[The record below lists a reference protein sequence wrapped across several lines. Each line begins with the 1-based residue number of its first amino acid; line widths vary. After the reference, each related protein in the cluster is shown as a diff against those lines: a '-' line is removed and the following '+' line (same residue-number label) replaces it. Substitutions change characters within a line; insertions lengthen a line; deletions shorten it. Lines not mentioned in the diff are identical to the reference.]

1 MKDYDLITDIE
12 KTGEY
17 LEEFYEETT
26 EIEMES
32 IRIKTVNEIFDFWK
46 KESEERQKEEE
57 DEETEDLDSLFK
69 AIDAGVNFR
78 PTIEF
83 YLKYWAIEI

>member
-17 LEEFYEETT
+17 LIESYAKKT

-32 IRIKTVNEIFDFWK
+32 IRIKTVNQIFDFWK

-57 DEETEDLDSLFK
+57 D
-69 AIDAGVNFR
+69 
-78 PTIEF
+78 
-83 YLKYWAIEI
+83 